1 MKILKNLIPLC
12 FSFSILVSVNSCK
25 HDNDTKTENIETKN
39 PMSNTQNSADGI
51 DQFLV
56 ETPQGYYEPKDL
68 RKLNLIEMYE
78 RGSSPDFKKTF
89 PLRDKDGKSVEW
101 SIMEDPKTPMF
112 MQMYVDEEGK
122 IAEAVVF
129 PITDEVKALI
139 MKVRMVNK

>member
-1 MKILKNLIPLC
+1 MNILKTSISLSLSLFLLI
-12 FSFSILVSVNSCK
+12 SVSSCK
-25 HDNDTKTENIETKN
+25 NDSESKVENKETT
-39 PMSNTQNSADGI
+39 NTNTVNTPTSEGG

-56 ETPQGYYEPKDL
+56 DTPEGYYEPKGL
-68 RKLNLIEMYE
+68 RKLNLMEMYE
-78 RGSSPDFKKTF
+78 LGSNPDFKKTF
-89 PLRDKDGKSVEW
+89 PLRDKDGRSVEW

-112 MQMYVDEEGK
+112 MQMYVDDEGK